1 MWCYRRRLRIF
12 WQDKRTNEWVLEK
25 IGSGLILRDLIRE
38 RKLKYFG
45 HIMRKEN
52 SIEKQIIQ
60 GAVKGRRGRGRPATA
75 WTDGIKEWTERSMS
89 KATTLARDR
98 RGWRAL
104 VETTAVPMGTI

>member
-1 MWCYRRRLRIF
+1 MGVGKDWFRIDFERSYKRKEAEIF
-12 WQDKRTNEWVLEK
+12 WPHHKK
-25 IGSGLILRDLIRE
+25 
-38 RKLKYFG
+38 
-45 HIMRKEN
+45 KEN
-52 SIEKQIIQ
+52 SIEKQIIH

-104 VETTAVPMGTI
+104 MKTTAVPMGTT